1 MLYGIILYLHI
12 DSCLHLTEAQR
23 DELHDLMDKHN
34 RPHYVIITTI
44 HVSSDTN
51 HDTAATIHFNDVKFT
66 PLLKKITND
75 SIRRRIRITDGA
87 GGHMKNSDI
96 ALWIARQH
104 QLHGIVVDT
113 TFQCTAHG
121 KDLSDGE
128 IGKGKEVL
136 DNYQKKLS
144 EGGGTG
150 RIKEPI
156 DVYNVLCKNYTV
168 PFKDLTAKGGTGI
181 LQRHFT
187 YTPAIGEGR
196 INRRIQHCDTL
207 EGIRSLHQLVDIK
220 EPGSATS
227 PPRIGV
233 RINSCHAQDCPC
245 YVGEFSECNRLDLI
259 GKSWIVALK
268 PLAPPRAEYYTRDYL
283 TRQGVKL
290 GKEAREGQFVAIE
303 LTYDSEPLLFG
314 IVVGTWFAAPA
325 DKDDDEWMGDIKKG
339 DELLRVRRFEPMAPG
354 SNHFDETADI
364 IAVFIDDIRQLDT
377 PFKSVA
383 RVTRQGSAAV
393 MPRWLLDS
401 DDKRGL
407 LEMIGDE
414 GTVKGGNPKGHPRR
428 FVEPDK

>member
-1 MLYGIILYLHI
+1 
-12 DSCLHLTEAQR
+12 
-23 DELHDLMDKHN
+23 
-34 RPHYVIITTI
+34 
-44 HVSSDTN
+44 
-51 HDTAATIHFNDVKFT
+51 
-66 PLLKKITND
+66 
-75 SIRRRIRITDGA
+75 
-87 GGHMKNSDI
+87 
-96 ALWIARQH
+96 
-104 QLHGIVVDT
+104 
-113 TFQCTAHG
+113 
-121 KDLSDGE
+121 
-128 IGKGKEVL
+128 
-136 DNYQKKLS
+136 
-144 EGGGTG
+144 
-150 RIKEPI
+150 
-156 DVYNVLCKNYTV
+156 VYNVLCKNYRDTE
-168 PFKDLTAKGGTGI
+168 PFKALKEKGGTGI

-187 YTPAIGEGR
+187 YTPAVGEGR
-196 INRRIQHCDTL
+196 INRRIQRCDTL
-207 EGIRSLHQLVDIK
+207 EGIRRLHQLVDIK

-233 RINSCHAQDCPC
+233 RITGNSCHAQDCPC

-407 LEMIGDE
+407 LELIGDE
-414 GTVKGGNPKGHPRR
+414 GTAKGGNPKGHPRR
-428 FVEPDK
+428 LVEPDK